1 METGLL
7 YRWWSSSV
15 SVDEGSE
22 AANQPS
28 LPLHDLRGSEEV
40 RGGRHENVMMQLG
53 ATCS

>member
-1 METGLL
+1 MGGAGWNGMETGLL

-28 LPLHDLRGSEEV
+28 LPLHDLGGSEE
-40 RGGRHENVMMQLG
+40 EDMK
-53 ATCS
+53 T